1 VGDFEA
7 MGYLP
12 EALRNYLARLGWSH
26 GDDEI
31 FSDAEAIAW
40 FDIADVGKGA
50 ARLDWDKL
58 AHINAHYLKA
68 ADSDR
73 VFDLVAATL
82 EAKAQMLEAE
92 PAARLKL
99 AMPLLQDRGKTVV
112 ELADQVQFVI
122 AARPLALD
130 AKASALLT
138 PETVTRL
145 SRLKAKLELSKSW
158 HAPDLEAL
166 LKDFA
171 QDEGVGF
178 GKFGPALR
186 AILTAGHPS
195 PDLGRVLAALGPK
208 ESGLRMDDKLSH
220 SD

>member
-1 VGDFEA
+1 
-7 MGYLP
+7 
-12 EALRNYLARLGWSH
+12 
-26 GDDEI
+26 
-31 FSDAEAIAW
+31 
-40 FDIADVGKGA
+40 
-50 ARLDWDKL
+50 
-58 AHINAHYLKA
+58 
-68 ADSDR
+68 
-73 VFDLVAATL
+73 VFDLVSATL
-82 EAKAQMLEAE
+82 NAKGQVLEAE
-92 PAARLKL
+92 PAARLKQ

-122 AARPLALD
+122 AQRPLTLD
-130 AKASALLT
+130 AKASALLN

-145 SRLKAKLELSKSW
+145 LRLKARLENAKSW
-158 HAPDLEAL
+158 NAPDLEAL

-195 PDLGRVLAALGPK
+195 PDLGRVLEALGPK
-208 ESGLRMDDKLSH
+208 ESILRLDDSLSK